1 MIRSTEGI
9 VLKTFDLRETSRIA
23 VFYTKDRGKVKGV
36 LKGIRADSR
45 KFGSSIDKFSVNG
58 LVYYEYSRSDLHLIS
73 QCDLK
78 QFYFMIRQDYK
89 RNVAANYMLELV
101 DTVMPLEHPNK
112 KVYRLMLDY
121 LASLETVEDI
131 DKLVHIF
138 QIKILLLSGF
148 RPHIDACVKC
158 RKKVDGKVRFSLRA
172 GGLICAQCPTT
183 ETNFSVISR
192 GTIAS
197 MLHIEQSDWSKSL
210 RLGLTNTAR
219 KELKYILNNFL
230 IYHLGKRI
238 RSARYLF

>member
-1 MIRSTEGI
+1 MIQSTEGI

>member
-1 MIRSTEGI
+1 MIQSTEGI

-101 DTVMPLEHPNK
+101 DTVMPPEHPNK
-112 KVYRLMLDY
+112 RVYCLMLDY

-183 ETNFSVISR
+183 ETNFSMISR

-230 IYHLGKRI
+230 IYHLGKKI

>member
-121 LASLETVEDI
+121 LASLEMVEDI